1 MARKDVK
8 KTITYNN
15 KYNAENYDRLSLMLP
30 KGKREIIKAAATQEN
45 ISTNEFIR
53 QAIDKY
59 LESLALDIESQSTD

>member
-8 KTITYNN
+8 ETINYNN

-30 KGKREIIKAAATQEN
+30 KGRRDTIKAAAIQQN

-53 QAIDKY
+53 RAIDKY
-59 LESLALDIESQSTD
+59 LESLALDSESKSTD